1 MTELHITIGRRSCI
15 PPLGSIPRS
24 AGLARVA
31 RPVIKR
37 TPPILAKGPRW
48 VITVEPN
55 PYLEAELKAAG
66 LEAKNE

>member
-1 MTELHITIGRRSCI
+1 MTELHITIGRRSSI

-24 AGLARVA
+24 ARLARV
-31 RPVIKR
+31 PVIKR
-37 TPPILAKGPRW
+37 TPPILAKGPKW

-66 LEAKNE
+66 LEK